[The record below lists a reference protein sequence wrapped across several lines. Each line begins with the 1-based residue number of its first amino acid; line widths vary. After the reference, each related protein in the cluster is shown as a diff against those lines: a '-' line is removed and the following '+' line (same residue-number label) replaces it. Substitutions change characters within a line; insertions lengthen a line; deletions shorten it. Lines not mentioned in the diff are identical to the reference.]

1 MTNKEITTISV
12 GEPFELFKEE
22 RFRFMPD
29 GGYLE
34 ALDDN
39 DGFMFTLYLTGIE
52 YREVEILDNEIIR
65 ARMVK
70 DGNKILFLVRFGDS
84 PLIFEASFDPTL
96 YRDRRAMQIAFDNH
110 MLTFVVVDR
119 TDNIVRSLR
128 MANFPM
134 KLKQALITAWTQAYE
149 EEDFSHKYTEF
160 LDYLYRRY
168 STLELWDVAEPTG
181 FFGEGGL
188 I

>member
-1 MTNKEITTISV
+1 MKNNEITAISV
-12 GEPFELFKEE
+12 GETFDLFKEKE
-22 RFRFMPD
+22 FRFMPD

-39 DGFMFTLYLTGIE
+39 DGFMFAVYLTGINPDE
-52 YREVEILDNEIIR
+52 QELLENEIMRTKMI
-65 ARMVK
+65 K

-96 YRDRRAMQIAFDNH
+96 YKDRRAMQIAFDNH
-110 MLTFVVVDR
+110 MFTFVAIDR
-119 TDNIVRSLR
+119 LDNIVRTLR
-128 MANFPM
+128 IANFPM
-134 KLKQALITAWTQAYE
+134 KLKQALLTAWTSAYE
-149 EEDFSHKYTEF
+149 EEDYSHKYTEF

-168 STLELWDVAEPTG
+168 STLELWEVAQPVG

-188 I
+188 M

>member
-1 MTNKEITTISV
+1 MTNEEITRIAV
-12 GEPFELFKEE
+12 GEKFDLFKEKE
-22 RFRFMPD
+22 FRFMSD

-39 DGFMFTLYLTGIE
+39 DGFIYALYLTGISPDE
-52 YREVEILDNEIIR
+52 QELLENEIMR
-65 ARMVK
+65 TRMIK
-70 DGNKILFLVRFGDS
+70 DGNKIMFLIRFGDS

-110 MLTFVVVDR
+110 MLTLVAIDR
-119 TDNIVRSLR
+119 IDNKVKSLR

-134 KLKQALITAWTQAYE
+134 KLKQALITAWTSAFEDE
-149 EEDFSHKYTEF
+149 EYYIKYPEF
-160 LDYLYRRY
+160 LNGLYNRY
-168 STLELWDVAEPTG
+168 STLELWEIAEPTG

-188 I
+188 M